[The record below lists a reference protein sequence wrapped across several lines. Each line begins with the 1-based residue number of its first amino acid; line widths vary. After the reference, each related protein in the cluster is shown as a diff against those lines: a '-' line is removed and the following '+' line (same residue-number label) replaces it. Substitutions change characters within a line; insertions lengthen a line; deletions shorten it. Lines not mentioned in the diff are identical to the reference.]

1 MPGIVNPAFR
11 SDKTGNYLLIG
22 IHRDRSFQEMFSS
35 LPGSGWVIVTWIS
48 TGKPG
53 WIDCCDWDRIV
64 VAIEK
69 IQSFP
74 ERVAEVQGFYP
85 AEEFLKRREMGH
97 EGKIQ
102 FLLDR
107 FHIFNVFNEIPVVLV
122 SIIFEENQDE
132 KLVLGVDLFRIFTGI
147 RSYSY
152 CLHDRNRG
160 SNKPDIPARW
170 FLNCLFTTRT
180 HIQVRR
186 RCTLDLLVMSTV
198 CFR

>member
-11 SDKTGNYLLIG
+11 SDETGNYLLIG

-64 VAIEK
+64 IAIEK

-147 RSYSY
+147 RGNSDRF
-152 CLHDRNRG
+152 HDRYRG
-160 SNKPDIPARW
+160 SDKPDIPTRW
-170 FLNCLFTTRT
+170 SLMCLLAFWP
-180 HIQVRR
+180 HIKGRR
-186 RCTLDLLVMSTV
+186 RCTLDLSVIGTV